1 MGRIVIVIGFFAI
14 ALLLVTWFS
23 RMSTVR
29 QKWLA
34 SLELPGSWAQDSPS
48 DEKDP
53 TVLTFNGELNHGTYE
68 MRRNES
74 NQQGTW
80 RISQSSLILSETTG
94 DETTYEI
101 RYFEQGKIG
110 LHGNS
115 LDRQTFIKQTDNI
128 VPLRRT

>member
-1 MGRIVIVIGFFAI
+1 MGRIVIIVGLFAI

-23 RMSTVR
+23 RMSTAR

-34 SLELPGSWAQDSPS
+34 SLELPGSWEQDSPT
-48 DEKDP
+48 DEKNP
-53 TVLTFNGELNHGTYE
+53 TILTFNGELNQGTYE
-68 MRRNES
+68 MRCNDS

-110 LHGNS
+110 LHGSN
-115 LDRQTFIKQTDNI
+115 LDRQTFSKRTDNI